1 MCSVKINNVNKMPS
15 SEDDDKNDKNRN
27 KLEEKK
33 NLLVRIQNRNIDS

>member
-1 MCSVKINNVNKMPS
+1 MPS
-15 SEDDDKNDKNRN
+15 SEDDDEKDKNSN

>member
-1 MCSVKINNVNKMPS
+1 MPS
-15 SEDDDKNDKNRN
+15 SVDDEENDKNSN